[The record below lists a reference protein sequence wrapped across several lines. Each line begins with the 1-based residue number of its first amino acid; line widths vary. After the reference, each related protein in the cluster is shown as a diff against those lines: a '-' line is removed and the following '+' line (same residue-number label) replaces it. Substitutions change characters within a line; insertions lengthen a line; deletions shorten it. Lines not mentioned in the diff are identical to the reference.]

1 MTASS
6 PSTTAAPAGPE
17 APRQTV
23 SLYERWKRIH
33 PLWVS
38 GGWQTWRRVV
48 LAVLVVVF
56 YVNPWLRWNGYPG
69 VRFDLVHR
77 QFTVF
82 WTTFVPEEFVL
93 LAWVMLIA
101 ALVLFTVTV
110 AAGRV
115 FCGWACPQT
124 VWTFV
129 YFTIER
135 FIEGDRTA
143 RMRLERGGWTLERLA
158 KKALKLSIWAAIA
171 LSISITFLGYFEDL
185 HELLPRILRFDLSKW
200 EKIVILLPALGSFVG
215 SAVLRE
221 QVCFHMCPYARF
233 QSVMF
238 DHDTLIISYDEARG
252 EPRGHRRREVDYK
265 AEGLG
270 ACVDCHK
277 CVQVCPTG
285 IDIRK
290 GLQYQC
296 IGCAACIDACTD
308 VMASLGYGK
317 SLVNYTSQN
326 RQAGKKVHVLRPRL
340 IGYSSLILVLLG
352 LFTFALDHRTPVHL
366 TVIRD
371 RNRLYRERWDGEV
384 ENVYTLRIQNRA
396 KEPRDYR
403 VVVASE
409 LAVAY
414 VGPEVVEVAAG
425 SLASIPVRLVLDGE
439 HAASAVTSE
448 VRFGL
453 RSVAEGTVEG
463 EGIAI
468 DEASR
473 FYLPTRSAP

>member
-1 MTASS
+1 MSATS
-6 PSTTAAPAGPE
+6 PSTTGTPADPKTG
-17 APRQTV
+17 AQTV

-48 LAVLVVVF
+48 LAILVVVF
-56 YVNPWLRWNGYPG
+56 YVNPWLSWNGHPG
-69 VRFDLVHR
+69 VRFDLTHR

-101 ALVLFTVTV
+101 ALLLFTVTV

-143 RMRLERGGWTLERLA
+143 RLRLERGGWTLERIA

-171 LSISITFLGYFEDL
+171 LSISITFACYFEDPR
-185 HELLPRILRFDLSKW
+185 ELLPRLLRFDLTKW
-200 EKIVILLPALGSFVG
+200 EKVVILLPALGSFVG

-238 DHDTLIISYDEARG
+238 DRDTMIISYDEARG
-252 EPRGHRRREVDYK
+252 EPRGHRRRDADYR

-296 IGCAACIDACTD
+296 IGCAACIDVCRD
-308 VMASLGYGK
+308 VMSSLGYGK
-317 SLVNYTSQN
+317 SLIDYTSQN
-326 RQAGKKVHVLRPRL
+326 RQAGKPRHVLRPRL
-340 IGYSSLILVLLG
+340 IGYASVIVVMVG
-352 LFTFALDHRTPVHL
+352 LFSFALDHRTPVHL

-396 KEPRDYR
+396 TAPRDYR
-403 VVVASE
+403 VVVESE
-409 LAVAY
+409 LPVAY
-414 VGPEVVEVAAG
+414 VGPEVIEVAAG
-425 SLASIPVRLVLDGE
+425 ALASVPVRLVLDGE
-439 HAASAVTSE
+439 RAATAVTSD
-448 VRFGL
+448 VSFGQ
-453 RSVAEGTVEG
+453 RAAAGDAEAG
-463 EGIAI
+463 EGLAI

-473 FYLPTRSAP
+473 FYLPSRSQP

>member
-1 MTASS
+1 MSNAQ
-6 PSTTAAPAGPE
+6 PAD
-17 APRQTV
+17 AIQTV

-48 LAVLVVVF
+48 LALLVVVF
-56 YVNPWLRWNGYPG
+56 YVNPWLRWDGEPG
-69 VRFDLVHR
+69 VRFDLTHR
-77 QFTVF
+77 QFTLF

-93 LAWVMLIA
+93 LAWLMLIA

-129 YFTIER
+129 YFSIER

-143 RMRLERGGWTLERLA
+143 RLRLERGGWTLERFA
-158 KKALKLSIWAAIA
+158 KKALKLTLWTALA
-171 LSISITFLGYFEDL
+171 LSISITFVGYFEDL
-185 HELLPRILRFDLSKW
+185 HELLPRILRLDLSQW
-200 EKIVILLPALGSFVG
+200 EMAGILLPALGSFFG
-215 SAVLRE
+215 SGVLRE

-238 DHDTLIISYDEARG
+238 DRDTLVISYDEARG
-252 EPRGHRRREVDYK
+252 EPRGHRRREADYR

-270 ACVDCHK
+270 ACIDCHK

-285 IDIRK
+285 IDIRN

-296 IGCAACIDACTD
+296 IACAACIDACAD
-308 VMASLGYGK
+308 VMASMGYGK
-317 SLVNYTSQN
+317 SLVDYTSQN
-326 RQAGKKVHVLRPRL
+326 RQAGERVHVLRPRL
-340 IGYSSLILVLLG
+340 VGYASLVVVMLG
-352 LFTFALDHRTPVHL
+352 LFSWALEHRAPVHL

-384 ENVYTLRIQNRA
+384 ENVYTLRIQNREA
-396 KEPRDYR
+396 ERRGYR
-403 VVVASE
+403 VVVESD
-409 LAVAY
+409 LPIAY
-414 VGPEVVEVAAG
+414 VGPETVMVEAG
-425 SLASIPVRLVLDGE
+425 ALASVPVRLVLDGE
-439 HAASAVTSE
+439 HAAQATTSA

-453 RSVAEGTVEG
+453 RATGLAGDEDD
-463 EGIAI
+463 GIAI

-473 FYLPTRSAP
+473 FYLPTRRAP

>member
-1 MTASS
+1 MSPSSS
-6 PSTTAAPAGPE
+6 PTTVTNPPASGDAAV
-17 APRQTV
+17 QTV

-38 GGWQTWRRVV
+38 GGWQTWRRIA
-48 LAVLVVVF
+48 LGILVVVF
-56 YVNPWLRWNGYPG
+56 YVNPWLRWNGEPG

-77 QFTVF
+77 KFTVF

-93 LAWVMLIA
+93 LAWTLLLL
-101 ALVLFTVTV
+101 ALALFTVTI

-115 FCGWACPQT
+115 FCGWVCPQT
-124 VWTFV
+124 VWSNV

-143 RMRLERGGWTLERLA
+143 RMRLERGGWTAERIA
-158 KKALKLSIWAAIA
+158 KKALKVSLWVLVA
-171 LSISITFLGYFEDL
+171 LSISITFMGYFQDL
-185 HELLPRILRFDLSKW
+185 REFLPRLARFELSKW
-200 EKIVILLPALGSFVG
+200 ERVMILLPALGSFVG
-215 SAVLRE
+215 SGVLRE

-252 EPRGHRRREVDYK
+252 EPRGHRKRDADYA

-285 IDIRK
+285 IDIRN

-308 VMASLGYGK
+308 VMASMGYGK
-317 SLVNYTSQN
+317 SLITYTSQS
-326 RQAGKKVHVLRPRL
+326 RQAGEPGRVLRPRL
-340 IGYSSLILVLLG
+340 IGYSALIVVMLG
-352 LFTFALDHRTPVHL
+352 LFTFVLDHREAAHL

-384 ENVYTLRIQNRA
+384 ENVYTLRIQNREA
-396 KEPRDYR
+396 EARRYR
-403 VVVASE
+403 VRVESE
-409 LAVAY
+409 LPVAY
-414 VGPEVVEVAAG
+414 DGPGLIEVAAG
-425 SLASIPVRLVLDGE
+425 ALQSVPVRLTLDGE
-439 HAASAVTSE
+439 HAAEASTSDVHFKLE
-448 VRFGL
+448 AADDESLV
-453 RSVAEGTVEG
+453 
-463 EGIAI
+463 I
-468 DEASR
+468 DEPTR
-473 FYLPTRSAP
+473 FYLPTRSTP